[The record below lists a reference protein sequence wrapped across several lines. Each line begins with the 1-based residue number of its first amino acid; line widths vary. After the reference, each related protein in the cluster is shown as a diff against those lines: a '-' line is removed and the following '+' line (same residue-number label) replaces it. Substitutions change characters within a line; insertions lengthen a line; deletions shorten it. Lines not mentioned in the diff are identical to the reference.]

1 MASTFGTGT
10 GKGIDEPAPIAAEQV
25 IQLDPVA
32 EGAPRDDGPPWAT
45 PKVAWFTVTMV
56 GLVTMFGQM
65 DRAIFYL
72 LVNSI
77 KRDLTLSDTQISV
90 LMGAAYSV
98 AYFCVGL
105 PVARWTDVGRR
116 KFILP
121 GALALWSFG
130 TFVCSLASGFASFF
144 VARALVGGGES
155 VKGPASVS
163 MISDVLPRDKLSRGF
178 AVYNL
183 SIRGGE
189 ALAQIVGGLLIGLFA
204 AVSITVPLLGE
215 FHSWQLVFMV
225 FGLPGLML
233 ALIFILTVPEPA
245 RHGRRSPKSMPIK
258 EALHFLFK
266 SPARRVLIPIL
277 LAAAVGNIEVVGV
290 GSWRPAFYERT
301 YGWTPQQFAP
311 ILGTAGLIITPIALF
326 AGAWLSERLARRNDD
341 ANMRLVVWAH
351 VIGLP
356 IAILSP
362 LMPTFPLA
370 LTLSLISTFL
380 VTASAPSS
388 LAAMQVVTP
397 NELRGQV
404 NALYMFTVSVLGLGL
419 GPTIIA
425 LMTDNLFS
433 SEADLRYAMVTAA
446 VIAEPI
452 ALWLLILTLKPYGEA
467 YRNSRAV

>member
-1 MASTFGTGT
+1 MASITDI
-10 GKGIDEPAPIAAEQV
+10 GKTIEEPAPIAAEQILKV
-25 IQLDPVA
+25 DPA
-32 EGAPRDDGPPWAT
+32 IEGAPRDAGPAWAT
-45 PKVAWFTVTMV
+45 PRVAWFTVTMV

-98 AYFCVGL
+98 AYFCLGL

-130 TFVCSLASGFASFF
+130 TFVCSLASGFTSFF

-163 MISDVLPRDKLSRGF
+163 IISDVLPRDKLSRGF

-189 ALAQIVGGLLIGLFA
+189 ALAQVVGGLLIGAFA
-204 AVSITVPLLGE
+204 AVSITLPMLGE
-215 FHSWQLVFMV
+215 FHGWQLVFLT
-225 FGLPGLML
+225 FGLPGIAF
-233 ALIFILTVPEPA
+233 ALIFVLTVPEPA
-245 RHGRRSPKSMPIK
+245 RHGRRSPKSMPIGQ
-258 EALHFLFK
+258 ALHFVFVG
-266 SPARRVLIPIL
+266 PARRVLIPIL
-277 LAAAVGNIEVVGV
+277 LAAAVSNIEVVGV

-301 YGWTPQQFAP
+301 YGWTPQQFGP
-311 ILGTAGLIITPIALF
+311 ILGMAGLIITPISLF
-326 AGAWLSERLARRNDD
+326 VGAWLSERLARRNDD
-341 ANMRLVVWAH
+341 ANMRLVVWSHA
-351 VIGLP
+351 IGLP

-370 LTLSLISTFL
+370 LTLSLVSTFL
-380 VTASAPSS
+380 VTGSAPSQ

-404 NALYMFTVSVLGLGL
+404 NALYMMTVSVLGLGL

-425 LMTDNLFS
+425 LVTDNVFS
-433 SEADLRYAMVTAA
+433 SEADLRYAMMWAA
-446 VIAEPI
+446 VVAEPI
-452 ALWLLILTLKPYGEA
+452 ALWLLIMTLKPYGQA
-467 YRNSRAV
+467 YRDSRAA